1 MSKEPEN
8 KMLFDL
14 RGRRKRVIQVI
25 YVMLAILMAGSLLVI
40 GMPGG
45 LNPFSSGSGV
55 VSQDG
60 ADLAIK
66 RAEQMDQKIATQP
79 NNEQAQV
86 ELIRARIAAGR
97 SLIEVDEDTGEQAI
111 GEKATAQYD
120 LAAEAWEQYL
130 KTTGDNPDPSV
141 AQLMADT
148 LFSLSQ
154 GSTVAQFQSNIQAAA
169 QAQEFFTANVVK
181 ESKKGGQSPAASLTQ
196 LAMYQFYAQDF
207 AAGDATRDKA
217 LRAAKSEAEK
227 KQFKTQLES
236 YRKDAKRIEKVIA
249 QARKQAKKDG
259 GKSLEDPLGGLGSGN
274 SLGGATSP

>member
-130 KTTGDNPDPSV
+130 KTTGDDPDPSV